1 VGLVRK
7 RSLTALGVAVFVV
20 FVFASVSQVWA
31 DTLSPNPVIADQP
44 FSISGVGGGGFGS
57 LYHGSLCDNGG
68 SVTAI
73 TAVFDPSSGPFTD
86 NFGAQQAGPYSFSHD
101 GDPSGCVPFTIVPA
115 SIPEYPYGLTILA
128 VFMVV
133 GCAVI
138 KRRTKTA

>member
-1 VGLVRK
+1 M
-7 RSLTALGVAVFVV
+7 TALGVAVFVV

-31 DTLSPNPVIADQP
+31 DTVSPNPVIADQP

-86 NFGAQQAGPYSFSHD
+86 NFLAQQNL
-101 GDPSGCVPFTIVPA
+101 SGALLHERVFAARCCVSGA
-115 SIPEYPYGLTILA
+115 
-128 VFMVV
+128 
-133 GCAVI
+133 
-138 KRRTKTA
+138 